1 MRGWTPTPIHAVLAG
16 ILAAGFTLRA
26 ASPASGLPHSVG
38 IDEPA
43 IVDRAL
49 RILATGDWNPH
60 VFDYPTLVIYFHAAI
75 ALLRFVVGASRG
87 EWASLAEFDI
97 TTVYVTGRVVTAA
110 IGTATVWLT
119 WRIGRE
125 AGSERVGLLAAAQ
138 LAMLPMHVRE
148 SHFVLT
154 DVPLTALTT
163 LAVYLSMRLEH
174 IRPIWPGVAAGFA
187 TGAKYTGGIALAAV
201 LAGALTARTSFSSRL
216 RTIAIA
222 LGGCAAAFLISTPYV
237 LLDLPTFLD
246 SFAAQMGRFAGT
258 RIPSEAPAITYLKH
272 FALSSRAWLPFAAVG
287 IVFVLIRRVVR
298 GRWLPVL
305 AFGGAYFYVLAT
317 HPLVFARY
325 ALPMTPI
332 VCLLAAAGIEGLT
345 RVVTATAGPRRAALR
360 PIVLTLLLLPILV
373 PFGSGAAR
381 WHRQFVRRDTR
392 QITADWLKASVPR
405 GTRVAVENSGP
416 AYLGRAGFDVIAV
429 ELLIQHPV
437 DWYVQ
442 QRIDYLIVSSG
453 VAWTQGYAD
462 AGVRAVDVPNTP
474 QRPGPSIR
482 VVRIGAL

>member
-1 MRGWTPTPIHAVLAG
+1 MRGWTPTPIHTVLGA
-16 ILAAGFTLRA
+16 ILALAFMLRA
-26 ASPASGLPHSVG
+26 ASPTAGVPHSVG

-49 RILATGDWNPH
+49 RILTTGDWNPH

-75 ALLRFVVGASRG
+75 ALLRFLAGASRG

-97 TTVYVTGRVVTAA
+97 TSIYVTGRVVTAA
-110 IGTATVWLT
+110 IATATVWLT

-125 AGSERVGLLAAAQ
+125 AGSERLGLLAAVQ
-138 LAMLPMHVRE
+138 LALLPMHVRE

-154 DVPLTALTT
+154 DVPVAALTT
-163 LAVYLSMRLEH
+163 LTLYLSMRLEQ
-174 IRPIWPGVAAGFA
+174 IRPVWTGVAAGLA
-187 TGAKYTGGIALAAV
+187 AGAKYTGGIALAAV
-201 LAGALTARTSFSSRL
+201 LAGTLTARTSFSSRL
-216 RTIAIA
+216 RMFAIA

-237 LLDLPTFLD
+237 VLDLPTFLD
-246 SFAAQMGRFAGT
+246 SFAAQMGRFADT
-258 RIPSEAPAITYLKH
+258 RVPPEPPAITYLKH
-272 FALSSRAWLPFAAVG
+272 FALGSRAWLPLAAVG
-287 IVFVLIRRVVR
+287 IVFILTRRAVR

-305 AFGGAYFYVLAT
+305 VFGGAYSYVLAT

-325 ALPMTPI
+325 ALPLTPV
-332 VCLLAAAGIEGLT
+332 VCLLAAAGIEGIT
-345 RVVTATAGPRRAALR
+345 RVVTAAIGPRRAALR
-360 PIVLTLLLLPILV
+360 PIALTLLLLPLLI
-373 PFGSGAAR
+373 PFGAGVAR

-392 QITADWLKASVPR
+392 QVTADWLKASVPR

-416 AYLGRAGFDVIAV
+416 SYLGRAGLDVTAV
-429 ELLIQHPV
+429 ELLVQHPL

-442 QRIDYLIVSSG
+442 QKIDYLIVSSG

-462 AGVRAVDVPNTP
+462 AGVKTVDVPNTP

-482 VVRIGAL
+482 VVRIGGL